1 MKYLTILRKLTV
13 ATLLFAQPLL
23 LVAQK
28 NSRVFFFEDPRISFL
43 TRQRVYR
50 PVATI
55 KTNLLYNMALTPN
68 VGVEVPIGE
77 RWSVGADFMR
87 GWWLKRDWSFCW
99 QVQSAGVEGRFWLSD
114 RTGLRRQ
121 GGWFIG
127 AFVLAGFYDFQLKSA
142 RGVQGEHTVVPG
154 LSGGYVHPLYKGW
167 GLELTL
173 GAGYLT
179 NSYRRYT
186 VEDTHDGHE
195 LVRLGAPM
203 RFVGVVPCKVGVSLQ
218 WTFSKARYR
227 GGSR

>member
-1 MKYLTILRKLTV
+1 MKYLTILWKLT
-13 ATLLFAQPLL
+13 ATALLFAQPLATIKANML
-23 LVAQK
+23 YDRCRC
-28 NSRVFFFEDPRISFL
+28 SRSQE
-43 TRQRVYR
+43 Q

-55 KTNLLYNMALTPN
+55 KTNLLYDLALTPN

-114 RTGLRRQ
+114 RTGQLKQ

-127 AFVLAGFYDFQLKSA
+127 AFVQAGFYDFQLHSA
-142 RGVQGEHTVVPG
+142 RGVQGEHAVVPG
-154 LSGGYVHPLYKGW
+154 LSGGYVHPLGRGW
-167 GLELTL
+167 GLEFTL

-186 VEDTHDGHE
+186 VEATHDGHE

-203 RFVGVVPCKVGVSLQ
+203 RLVGVMPFKVGVSLQ
-218 WTFSKARYR
+218 WTFSKKVRYR
-227 GGSR
+227 RDRRGLM